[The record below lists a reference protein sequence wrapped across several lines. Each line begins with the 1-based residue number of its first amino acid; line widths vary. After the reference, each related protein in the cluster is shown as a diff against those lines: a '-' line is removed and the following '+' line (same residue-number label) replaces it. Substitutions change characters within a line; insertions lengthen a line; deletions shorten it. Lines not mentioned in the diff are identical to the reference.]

1 MSNVPEGAQLS
12 EDGHW
17 YWDGAAWQ
25 PVGDGAGSDA
35 PSSSASEGAPDTTKR
50 APEIAF
56 DAEVGDEAE
65 LPDVEELA

>member
-1 MSNVPEGAQLS
+1 MSSVPEGAQLS
-12 EDGHW
+12 EDGLW

-35 PSSSASEGAPDTTKR
+35 PSAASEGAPDATKT

-56 DAEVGDEAE
+56 DAEIGDEAE
-65 LPDVEELA
+65 LPDAEELA